1 MHGGRDAKVKM
12 VFYAVLS
19 ADFNEK
25 ELRKPRS
32 PRAFG
37 WLLNHV

>member
-1 MHGGRDAKVKM
+1 MEDVMRRQNM

-19 ADFNEK
+19 AYFNKK

-37 WLLNHV
+37 GLLNHV